1 MQKIWSAIKK
11 FGAKF
16 KNQPRIFNTSL
27 AELIKIIINFISIG
41 KSVGK
46 HGF

>member
-16 KNQPRIFNTSL
+16 KNYRRIFNTSPT
-27 AELIKIIINFISIG
+27 ELIKIIINFISVG

-46 HGF
+46 TGF